1 MAGPSQRLSLTPARP
16 TAPVGPPGAD
26 TKTVLDEY
34 GFDGADLITRDI
46 ARAGLPEG
54 TTFIGMFR

>member
-1 MAGPSQRLSLTPARP
+1 M
-16 TAPVGPPGAD
+16 
-26 TKTVLDEY
+26 LDEY